1 MSLYEIVFSPTGGT
15 SRAAGILAAGL
26 GTDPVRIDLTEHPSH
41 AELGPDDVAVIAV
54 PSFGGRVP
62 RTATERIASLHGGG
76 ARTVLMCVYGN
87 RAFEDT
93 LIELADTAESA
104 GFKPVAAV
112 AAVAEH
118 SIARK
123 IATGRPDARDEE
135 ALRGFAEQIRRKLEA
150 KDASEPAIPGERL
163 YKKSGG
169 TGLVPKP
176 TRNCTS
182 CGACAAHCPVGA
194 IDPSDPGRVD
204 KDACISCMRCV
215 AVCPA
220 RAREVNPVKLAAVGV
235 ALKKMCAQRREPELF
250 I

>member
-1 MSLYEIVFSPTGGT
+1 MSFYEIVFSPTGGT
-15 SRAAGILAAGL
+15 SKVAGILAAEL
-26 GTDPVRIDLTEHPSH
+26 GADPARIDLTEHPSDT
-41 AELGPDDVAVIAV
+41 ELGPDDVAVIAV

-62 RTATERIASLHGGG
+62 RTASERIASLRGGD
-76 ARTVLMCVYGN
+76 ARAVLVCVYGN

-93 LIELADTAESA
+93 LVELADTAESA
-104 GFKPVAAV
+104 GFRTVAAV

-123 IATGRPDARDEE
+123 IAAGRPDARDEE
-135 ALRGFAEQIRRKLEA
+135 ALRGLAAQIRLKLEGG
-150 KDASEPAIPGERL
+150 DASEPAIPGGRP
-163 YKKSGG
+163 YKTPGG

-176 TRNCTS
+176 TRSCTS
-182 CGACAAHCPVGA
+182 CGACARHCPVGA
-194 IDPSDPGRVD
+194 IDPGNPGRID

-220 RAREVNPVKLAAVGV
+220 HAREVNPVKLAAVGA